1 MDNREKL
8 ENKNSTRL
16 SATCEQ
22 NDLVACNNCFIPKNR
37 EIKNLATWYSY
48 DGNQAKQLDYIMID
62 HRYRNWIKKIDNNS
76 IASAYSPMQHRAL
89 IRDIKI
95 TLKADYFK
103 NDLNAQCP
111 YDLAKARKA
120 ISKSKT
126 EIENIKPDKVP
137 IERRWNMIHNEILS
151 ILVKITPKVMIKPK
165 IKRHLRKKQTKSTM
179 RNTPNLGLLKLK
191 RTS

>member
-1 MDNREKL
+1 ML
-8 ENKNSTRL
+8 ENTNSTRL

-22 NDLVACNNCFIPKNR
+22 NDLVACNTFFIPKNR

-48 DGNQAKQLDYIMID
+48 DGNQAKQLDDIMID
-62 HRYRNWIKKIDNNS
+62 RRYRDWIKKIDNKS
-76 IASAYSPMQHRAL
+76 IASAYSPMQHSAL